1 MAKKSSKHK
10 KKQPQLANT
19 VMFTARQIWL
29 AGLGAFITAEEEG
42 GKLFDA
48 LVKQGEEIES
58 HTKKTAEHK
67 VGAVKTKVED
77 RVEEVKDKATDTWE
91 GLEQVFEDRVARV
104 LSRLGIPT
112 YEDVQE
118 LAKQVEIL
126 TQSVNDL
133 NRTS

>member
-10 KKQPQLANT
+10 KSEPQIANT
-19 VMFTARQIWL
+19 VMYTARQIWL

-48 LVKQGEEIES
+48 LVKQGEEVES
-58 HTKKTAEHK
+58 LTKKTAETK
-67 VGAVKTKVED
+67 VGAVKTEVEDKVEG
-77 RVEEVKDKATDTWE
+77 VKDKAIDTWE

-104 LSRLGIPT
+104 LNRLGVPT
-112 YEDVQE
+112 YEDIHE

-126 TQSVNDL
+126 TQNINDL
-133 NRTS
+133 SKSS